1 MPVDLAN
8 RVYQL
13 FLTGLDWLYP
23 PDCCGCGK
31 SGVHWCE
38 DCQSRSH
45 VIGNDCCEVCGDISV
60 PKGVCKRCQSEKPDF
75 TSVRSWA
82 TYEGPIRN
90 TVRRLKYKG
99 DFSLGAS
106 LAKLMIPA
114 LQATKWPVDIVMP
127 VPLSLARLSERGYN
141 QAALI
146 ARFIAAGLQ
155 VPYVEKGLIK
165 VRNTRSQVGLQFEE
179 RKANVVGAF
188 EAVEEHATG
197 KRILVIDDVT
207 TSGSTLRE
215 CAKALK
221 HAGSSDVYGYTFARA
236 IYNHPNADADVQM
249 DLM

>member
-1 MPVDLAN
+1 MPVDLAP

-13 FLTGLDWLYP
+13 LLTGLDWLYP

-31 SGVHWCE
+31 SGVHWCNE
-38 DCQSRSH
+38 CQSRSQ
-45 VIGNDCCEVCGDISV
+45 VIGDGCCEVCGDISV
-60 PKGVCKRCQSEKPDF
+60 PNGVCKRCQSDTPEF

-82 TYEGPIRN
+82 MYQGPVRN
-90 TVRRLKYKG
+90 AVHRLKYKG
-99 DFSLGAS
+99 DFSLGSS

-114 LQATKWPVDIVMP
+114 LQAINWPVDIVIP
-127 VPLSLARLSERGYN
+127 VPSSLARLSERGYN

-155 VPYVEKGLIK
+155 VPYVGKGLTK

-188 EAVEEHATG
+188 EAVGEHASG
-197 KRILVIDDVT
+197 KRVLVIDDVT
-207 TSGSTLRE
+207 TSGSTMNE

-221 HAGSSDVYGYTFARA
+221 YAGSHDVYGYTFARA
-236 IYNHPNADADVQM
+236 TYTHPNVDVDAQASVM
-249 DLM
+249 